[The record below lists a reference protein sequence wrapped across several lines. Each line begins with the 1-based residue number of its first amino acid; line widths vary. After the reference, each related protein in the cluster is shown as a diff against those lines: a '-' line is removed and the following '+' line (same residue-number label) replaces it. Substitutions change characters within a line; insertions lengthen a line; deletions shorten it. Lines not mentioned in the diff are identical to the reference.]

1 MPLLARVAAALAA
14 VPARLGRASA
24 RAYIPEL
31 DGLRFL
37 AILFV
42 LVWHASL
49 RAARYIDHLNA
60 AGAHVPSWFSAF
72 PHGEVGVI
80 LFFFISGFVVSQPFV
95 AKPRETWRIADFY
108 KRRFVR
114 IYPPYLIVMALCFV
128 VLGIAHHTPVDA
140 YAYQYATVPLNESF
154 LASLVYMHG
163 IIFDSPSRLNPPMWS
178 LEIEVA
184 FYAILPP
191 LMLLYCTGRKGGRRV
206 ALMAAAIAAAIVIS
220 SLLIHSVETDLR
232 LRWGLF
238 FHAYLFLMGIVVA
251 DVVGDP
257 AQRPAAKRPIFDLVF
272 AAGLT
277 CILVIGWLM
286 TQHDAR
292 MPNGLY
298 ALGIQTLTI
307 AAILLVFFGAFHGRA
322 ASALLSLP
330 WVRLVGTMCYSIY
343 LTHIIVMTAV
353 GEVLARV
360 LHTQNVAVIYAVYL
374 GTLIGAS
381 LVAGTLFY
389 ICVERPFA
397 QLLARPKTRREPAM
411 PAPFGAEASR

>member
-1 MPLLARVAAALAA
+1 MPLLARVAAALRSL
-14 VPARLGRASA
+14 PASLGRESS

-42 LVWHASL
+42 LAWHSAL
-49 RAARYIDHLNA
+49 RAARYIDHVNA
-60 AGAHVPSWFSAF
+60 GGAHLKSWFSAF

-95 AKPRETWRIADFY
+95 ARPRQSWRIGDFY
-108 KRRFVR
+108 KRRFMR
-114 IYPPYLIVMALCFV
+114 IYPPYLIVMSLCFI
-128 VLGIAHHTPVDA
+128 VLGVLHHTPVDA
-140 YAYQYATVPLNESF
+140 YAYQYATVPLDQSF
-154 LASLVYMHG
+154 LASLVYLHG
-163 IIFDSPSRLNPPMWS
+163 IVFDSPSRLNPPMWS

-191 LMLLYCTGRKGGRRV
+191 LMLLYCAGRKGGRRV
-206 ALMAAAIAAAIVIS
+206 ALMCAAIAGAVVLS

-257 AQRPAAKRPIFDLVF
+257 TQRESRKRPAFDLLF
-272 AAGLT
+272 AAGL
-277 CILVIGWLM
+277 CAILVIGWLM

-298 ALGIQTLTI
+298 ALGIQALTI
-307 AAILLVFFGAFHGRA
+307 AAILLVFFGAFHGRY

-330 WVRLVGTMCYSIY
+330 WLRLIGTMCYSIY

-353 GEVLARV
+353 GEVLGRV
-360 LHTQNVAVIYAVYL
+360 LHVQSVALIYAIYI
-374 GTLIGAS
+374 GALIGAA

-389 ICVERPFA
+389 VCVERPFA
-397 QLLARPKTRREPAM
+397 QMLVRPKARREPVLA
-411 PAPFGAEASR
+411 APVGAEASR